1 MTIARVIQTG
11 KTQTVELP
19 EDVRLSGERV
29 EVLQHNNEII
39 LREVKGLAPGQET
52 DWAKLFEALAD
63 LGEAITEVPD
73 DPPPEDR
80 PDL

>member
-39 LREVKGLAPGQET
+39 LREVKGPMPGQET

>member
-11 KTQTVELP
+11 ETQTVELP

-39 LREVKGLAPGQET
+39 LQIGRASCRERVSSP
-52 DWAKLFEALAD
+52 
-63 LGEAITEVPD
+63 V
-73 DPPPEDR
+73 
-80 PDL
+80 